1 MRKYFG
7 TDGIRR
13 IANTELTPSLVYKV
27 AKAGAYVLSKHT
39 NHTPTILIGRDTRIS
54 GTLIESAMV
63 AGFLSYGANVKILGV
78 MPTPGV
84 AYLTKKLK
92 ADASVVISAS
102 HNTYEFNGVK
112 YFSNK
117 GMKIPD
123 ELEEEIE
130 NIMDSGKLDD
140 FTAIND
146 KIGIS
151 EIRTDLIDEYVY
163 FFRKNFEEDF
173 ENINVP
179 EDFVVAIDTAN
190 GATSVVA
197 EKVFTALGIKH
208 YIMNNTPN
216 GTNINENCGS
226 THLDVLKKYV
236 VENKCNLG
244 IAYDGDGDRCL
255 AVDEKGNELD
265 GDVILAIIS
274 NYMKEK
280 GLLKKDT
287 LVATVMS
294 NLGLKK
300 YAEQNNINFEETKVG
315 DRYVLAKMLKEG
327 YNLGGEQSG
336 HIIMLDYNP
345 TGDGILT
352 SLMLTKII
360 LEKNI
365 PMSKLCDIIPIYP
378 QVLVNAKVDANKKD
392 EYNKDE
398 EIKQEIEKL
407 EKEFSGNGRILI
419 RPSGTEPL
427 VRVMIEG
434 TDKNYIQ
441 TKAENLARLIEKKLN

>member
-1 MRKYFG
+1 MRRYFG

-13 IANTELTPSLVYKV
+13 IANTELSPSLVYRV
-27 AKAGAYVLSKHT
+27 AKAGAYVLSKHSD
-39 NHTPTILIGRDTRIS
+39 HTPTILIGRDTRIS

-78 MPTPGV
+78 LPTPGV

-130 NIMDSGKLDD
+130 EVMDSGKLDD
-140 FTAIND
+140 FSAVNE
-146 KIGIS
+146 KIGVS
-151 EIRTDLIDEYVY
+151 EIRTDLLDEYVY

-173 ENINVP
+173 ENLDTSN
-179 EDFVVAIDTAN
+179 FVVAIDTAN

-208 YIMNNTPN
+208 YILNNTPN
-216 GTNINENCGS
+216 GTNINDNCGS

-255 AVDEKGNELD
+255 AVDENGNEID
-265 GDVILAIIS
+265 GDKILAIIS

-280 GLLKKDT
+280 GTLKKDT

-294 NLGLKK
+294 NLGLNK
-300 YAEQNNINFEETKVG
+300 YAESNGLKLEQTKVG
-315 DRYVLAKMLKEG
+315 DRYVLEKMLKEG

-336 HIIMLDYNP
+336 HIILLDYNP

-360 LEKNI
+360 MEKNI
-365 PMSKLCDIIPIYP
+365 TASEACDIIKIYP
-378 QVLVNAKVDANKKD
+378 QVLINAKVSSDKKND
-392 EYNKDE
+392 YENDP
-398 EIKQEIEKL
+398 EIKAKIESL
-407 EKEFSGNGRILI
+407 EKEFSGNGRVLI

-434 TDKNYIQ
+434 TDMDYIS
-441 TKAENLARLIEKKLN
+441 TKAKELADLIEKKLK

>member
-265 GDVILAIIS
+265 GDIILAIIS

-315 DRYVLAKMLKEG
+315 DRYVLEKMLKEG

-434 TDKNYIQ
+434 ADKDYLQ
-441 TKAENLARLIEKKLN
+441 TKAENLAKLIEKKLN

>member
-13 IANTELTPSLVYKV
+13 IANTELSPELVYKV
-27 AKAGAYVLSKHT
+27 AKAGAYVLSKHSD
-39 NHTPTILIGRDTRIS
+39 HTPTILIGRDTRIS
-54 GTLIESAMV
+54 GTLIESAMT
-63 AGFLSYGANVKILGV
+63 AGFLSYGANVKTIGV
-78 MPTPGV
+78 IPTPGI

-117 GMKIPD
+117 GMKISD

-130 NIMDSGKLDD
+130 EIMESGKLDD
-140 FTAIND
+140 FTAVNE
-146 KIGIS
+146 KIGVA
-151 EIRTDLIDEYVY
+151 EVRTDLLDEYVY

-173 ENINVP
+173 E
-179 EDFVVAIDTAN
+179 ELDKSDFVVAIDTAN

-208 YIMNNTPN
+208 YILNNTPN
-216 GTNINENCGS
+216 GVNINENCGS

-236 VENKCNLG
+236 VENHCNVG

-255 AVDEKGNELD
+255 AIDDQGNEID
-265 GDVILAIIS
+265 GDKLLAVIS
-274 NYMKEK
+274 NYLKEK
-280 GLLKKDT
+280 GKLKKDT
-287 LVATVMS
+287 VVATVMS

-300 YAEQNNINFEETKVG
+300 YAENNDIHLIQTKVG
-315 DRYVLAKMLKEG
+315 DRYVLEEMLKEG

-352 SLMLTKII
+352 SLMLIKIL
-360 LEKNI
+360 LEKNVSS
-365 PMSKLCDIIPIYP
+365 SKVCDIINIYP
-378 QVLVNAKVDANKKD
+378 QVLINAKVASDKKYD
-392 EYNKDE
+392 YEKDIQ
-398 EIKQEIEKL
+398 IKEEIEKL
-407 EKEFSGNGRILI
+407 EKEFSGNGRVLI

-434 TDKNYIQ
+434 ENKEYIK
-441 TKAENLARLIEKKLN
+441 TKAENLAKLIEKKLN